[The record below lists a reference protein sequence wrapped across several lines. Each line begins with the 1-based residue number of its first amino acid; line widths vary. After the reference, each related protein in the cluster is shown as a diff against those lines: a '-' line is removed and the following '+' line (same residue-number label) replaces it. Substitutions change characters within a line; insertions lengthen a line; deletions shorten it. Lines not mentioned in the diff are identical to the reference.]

1 MNKLIIATDLSEQR
15 EQLFNYALKLAE
27 KMNAEVE
34 LMTIINKNIEYMPAD
49 ISMNFVDQWEA
60 RQYVANKMLM
70 QVKEQHPEVKSEV
83 VVFIG
88 DPKEDIIHHAIESKA
103 TMIILGT
110 HGRTGMSHTLIGSTA
125 EYVVR
130 HSPIPVLVV
139 PMKNYVH

>member
-60 RQYVANKMLM
+60 RQYVANKMLT

-88 DPKEDIIHHAIESKA
+88 DPKEDIIQHAIESKA

>member
-27 KMNAEVE
+27 KMHAEVE
-34 LMTIINKNIEYMPAD
+34 LMTIINKNIEYMPTD
-49 ISMNFVDQWEA
+49 ISMNFDDQWEA
-60 RQYVANKMLM
+60 RQYVANNILA
-70 QVKEQHPEVKSEV
+70 QVKEQHPEVKLEV

-88 DPKEDIIHHAIESKA
+88 DPKQDIINHAVESKA

>member
-70 QVKEQHPEVKSEV
+70 QVKS
-83 VVFIG
+83 
-88 DPKEDIIHHAIESKA
+88 
-103 TMIILGT
+103 
-110 HGRTGMSHTLIGSTA
+110 ST
-125 EYVVR
+125 R
-130 HSPIPVLVV
+130 
-139 PMKNYVH
+139 K